1 MYARAMETMRR
12 LIEGLLGGRRPAATP
27 LEVVPAAAPPAVAV
41 RPLRDR
47 APFGVLLLAAI
58 AILWIARGV
67 LGPFIVSAVLAYA
80 FSPLVGAG
88 QHRTGWSRV
97 AVVAVGYLVALSVI
111 AVLVAL
117 LAGRIVAEVRLLV
130 EGGPDAL
137 ATTLRQLLGTDE
149 IRFGDTRI
157 LVGDIAREIQSRV
170 LGLVASPGDA
180 LHVIGQIGEAGL
192 QAILAVIVTFYF
204 LVDGASMMDRL
215 VGLLPVEHQARTVD
229 VLGRIHE
236 ILGKWLRGQLLL
248 IALVAAVAYI
258 GLGPILHLPY
268 ALALAVLTGILEII
282 PLVGPL
288 VATAIVAIDA
298 FARGGPG
305 PAAAVIVFYFV
316 LRQVED
322 QIVMPVVIGRAVHL
336 HPVVTIFAVL
346 VGLSVYG
353 ILGGLLGVPLAAA
366 VNVVFRELYPER
378 PRPAPAVVVATP
390 EPPPTPPVATPP
402 G

>member
-1 MYARAMETMRR
+1 
-12 LIEGLLGGRRPAATP
+12 
-27 LEVVPAAAPPAVAV
+27 
-41 RPLRDR
+41 
-47 APFGVLLLAAI
+47 
-58 AILWIARGV
+58 
-67 LGPFIVSAVLAYA
+67 
-80 FSPLVGAG
+80 
-88 QHRTGWSRV
+88 
-97 AVVAVGYLVALSVI
+97 
-111 AVLVAL
+111 
-117 LAGRIVAEVRLLV
+117 V
-130 EGGPDAL
+130 E
-137 ATTLRQLLGTDE
+137 
-149 IRFGDTRI
+149 
-157 LVGDIAREIQSRV
+157 DIAREIQSRV

-204 LVDGASMMDRL
+204 LVDGDAMMDRL

-229 VLGRIHE
+229 LLGRIHD

-248 IALVAAVAYI
+248 IALVAAVAYV
-258 GLGPILHLPY
+258 GLGPVLHLPY

-288 VATAIVAIDA
+288 IATAIVAIDA
-298 FARGGPG
+298 FARAGPG
-305 PAAAVIVFYFV
+305 LAAVVIVFYFV

-378 PRPAPAVVVATP
+378 PPSPPVVVVA
-390 EPPPTPPVATPP
+390 PPQARPTGPPASPP